1 MFSVGDRIVYPKQG
15 AGIIKKIEE
24 KRILGQTRQY
34 YTLQL
39 PCNDINIMIPVDSG
53 QSVGIREI
61 SSREEMQKVLQ
72 ILSADSTPMD
82 PNWNRRYRENME
94 KLKTGDIRQVAE
106 VVRNLVRND
115 RTKKLSTGERK
126 LLTGARRILLSE
138 FVLSMGMDWDDAET
152 MVDGAI

>member
-1 MFSVGDRIVYPKQG
+1 MFSVGDRIVYPMQG

>member
-1 MFSVGDRIVYPKQG
+1 MFSVGDRIVYPMQG

-82 PNWNRRYRENME
+82 TNWNRRYRENME

-138 FVLSMGMDWDDAET
+138 FVLSMGMDWDAAET